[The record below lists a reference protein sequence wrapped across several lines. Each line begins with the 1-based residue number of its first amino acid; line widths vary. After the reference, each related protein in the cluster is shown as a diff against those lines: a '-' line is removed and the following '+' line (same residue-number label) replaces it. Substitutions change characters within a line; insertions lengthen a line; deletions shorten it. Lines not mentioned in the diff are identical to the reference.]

1 MAQQTTSREK
11 EIYKVT
17 FVGGFVNF
25 LLLIL
30 KFTAGIVGR
39 SSAMVADAV
48 HSLSDFVT
56 DVIVVFFVHIASKP
70 ADKRHTYG
78 HGKYET
84 FATLL
89 VSLSLLVVGALLLAR
104 SLSAIVSFLHG
115 GELHPPKMIALVA
128 AVASIVCKEGIYRYT
143 AYKGQR
149 LGSSA
154 IKANAWH
161 HRSDALTSIGTAV
174 GIGGALLLGGK
185 WMILDPLAAAVVS
198 IVIIVV
204 AAKMAKPC
212 FDELMEKS
220 LPEVTEK
227 QIEKIILEV
236 PGVDSPHHLRTRRI
250 GNNYAIEVHIRMDG
264 NISLEESH
272 RRASEIEKKLKEAFG
287 PDTHVGI
294 HMEPRKQN

>member
-1 MAQQTTSREK
+1 M
-11 EIYKVT
+11 
-17 FVGGFVNF
+17 
-25 LLLIL
+25 
-30 KFTAGIVGR
+30 
-39 SSAMVADAV
+39 
-48 HSLSDFVT
+48 
-56 DVIVVFFVHIASKP
+56 
-70 ADKRHTYG
+70 
-78 HGKYET
+78 
-84 FATLL
+84 
-89 VSLSLLVVGALLLAR
+89 
-104 SLSAIVSFLHG
+104 
-115 GELHPPKMIALVA
+115 
-128 AVASIVCKEGIYRYT
+128 
-143 AYKGQR
+143 
-149 LGSSA
+149 
-154 IKANAWH
+154 
-161 HRSDALTSIGTAV
+161 
-174 GIGGALLLGGK
+174 LLGGK

-220 LPEVTEK
+220 LPEATEK